1 MKLLLT
7 PSTLALALA
16 ASPATAQHADHDHGP
31 RLGKVS
37 FATSCNP
44 AADAAFKRG
53 LGWLHSFEY
62 AEAAR
67 TFAQAAEADPRCG
80 IAHWGVAMSYY
91 HPLWA
96 PPNAAELE
104 KGRAALAAARSV
116 GARSPRELAYISA
129 IETFYRDSDRLDHKT
144 RALAYSAAMKQL
156 HLAFPDDHEAAVFYA
171 LSLVAAGTMDKD
183 PAFAKEN
190 EAGAILNRV
199 LASEP
204 DHPGVSHYLIHS
216 FDYPALAGH
225 ALPAA
230 RRYSGI
236 APASPHAQHMPSHI
250 FIRLGLWHEAIG
262 SNQASEAAARAFA
275 KAQGLAGS
283 SSERLHAMDYLA
295 YAYLQTGQDREA
307 EQVLADLNA
316 IARADGPGFTI
327 AYAATAIPAR
337 LVLERRRWSEAA
349 ALELP
354 ESVRG
359 LAPLAELKWA
369 EAHVRFARAVGAAR
383 SGNASAARAEA
394 ALLQVIEQGLVIP
407 PGSYDWRTQVSIERQ
422 IAEAWLAFAEGR
434 KEDAE
439 RMMRAAA
446 DLDDATEKHPVTPG
460 AILPA
465 REQLGELLLELGH
478 PAQALAEYE
487 SSLKRAPRRL
497 AGLYGAARAAAL
509 TGDSAKARTYFA
521 QIVDMTKKSDGRRA
535 EIGEARTAA
544 ASSARR

>member
-1 MKLLLT
+1 MKSLLT
-7 PSTLALALA
+7 ASALALA
-16 ASPATAQHADHDHGP
+16 TTATPTTAQHTDHAHAP
-31 RLGKVS
+31 QLGTVS

-44 AADAAFKRG
+44 AADALFKRG

-62 AEAAR
+62 SEAAR
-67 TFAQAAEADPRCG
+67 TFSLAADADRSCG
-80 IAHWGVAMSYY
+80 IAHWGIAMSYY

-96 PPNAAELE
+96 PPSTTELE
-104 KGRAALAAARSV
+104 KGRSALVAARLT
-116 GARSPRELAYISA
+116 GARSPREHAWISA
-129 IETFYRDSDRLDHKT
+129 LESFYRGSDRLDHKT
-144 RALAYSAAMKQL
+144 RALAYSAAMKAL
-156 HLAFPDDHEAAVFYA
+156 HSAHPGDHEAAIFYA

-183 PAFAKEN
+183 PAFAMEN

-216 FDYPALAGH
+216 FDYPPLAAH

-230 RRYSGI
+230 RRYAGI

-250 FIRLGLWHEAIG
+250 FIRLGLWDEAIA
-262 SNQASEAAARAFA
+262 SNAASEAAARAFA
-275 KAQGLAGS
+275 KAQGLPDS

-295 YAYLQTGQDREA
+295 YSYLQTGQDAEA
-307 EQVLADLNA
+307 EHVLADLKA
-316 IARADGPGFTI
+316 IGRADGPGFTI

-337 LVLERRRWSEAA
+337 LALERRRWNEAA

-383 SGNASAARAEA
+383 SGNVAAARAEA
-394 ALLQVIEQGLVIP
+394 AALQLIEQGLVIP
-407 PGSYDWRTQVSIERQ
+407 AGSYDWRTQVSIERQ

-434 KEDAE
+434 AEDAE
-439 RMMRAAA
+439 RLMRAAA
-446 DLDDATEKHPVTPG
+446 ELDDATEKHPVTPG

-465 REQLGELLLELGH
+465 REQLGELLLELGR
-478 PAQALAEYE
+478 PGDALDEYE
-487 SSLKRAPRRL
+487 AALKRAPGRL
-497 AGLYGAARAAAL
+497 AGLYGAAHAAGIS
-509 TGDSAKARTYFA
+509 GDDPKARAYYA
-521 QIVDMTKKSDGRRA
+521 QIAAMTRKSDGRR
-535 EIGEARTAA
+535 EEVREARAVTARPA
-544 ASSARR
+544 AR